1 MTPALTVAEVD
12 PSAPEAAALI
22 AALDRD
28 LNARYPGL
36 EIHGIDAAKFRES
49 GGVFLIGRV
58 ADIAVACCALR
69 PMNEDGAIEVKRMY
83 VRDDHRGRGFAR
95 TILRALEDIAA
106 RRGYRTIC
114 LETGS
119 NQPEAIALY
128 ESAGYHRIPC
138 YGAHAPDPLS
148 RCFEKFL
155 RIKARIDIMPAWNL
169 ASHGVSWL

>member
-1 MTPALTVAEVD
+1 MRYCLKVTLAEADPAT
-12 PSAPEAAALI
+12 PEAAALI

-36 EIHGIDAAKFRES
+36 EIHGIDAANFRAT

-58 ADIAVACCALR
+58 GGVAIACGALR
-69 PMNEDGAIEVKRMY
+69 PMDQDGVVEVKRMY

-95 TILRALEDIAA
+95 AILAALEEIAA
-106 RRGYRTIC
+106 SRGYRIIH
-114 LETGS
+114 LETGG

-138 YGAHAPDPLS
+138 YGVHAPDPLS
-148 RCFEKFL
+148 RCFEKQ
-155 RIKARIDIMPAWNL
+155 L
-169 ASHGVSWL
+169 ASA